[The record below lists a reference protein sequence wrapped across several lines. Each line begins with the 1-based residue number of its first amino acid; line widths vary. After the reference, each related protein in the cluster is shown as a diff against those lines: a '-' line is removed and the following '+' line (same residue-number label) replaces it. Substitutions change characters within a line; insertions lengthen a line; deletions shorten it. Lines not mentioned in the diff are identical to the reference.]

1 MEIYTSGLIIMRG
14 MRQASNRAAKTAISF
29 QCWVQESERGVSTSW
44 VAFISTVKKYKQG
57 DVAQMVERS
66 LRMREARGSMPL
78 FSKKKHSHRIE
89 SIYVYIYILYTRIL
103 FCVV

>member
-1 MEIYTSGLIIMRG
+1 MRG

>member
-66 LRMREARGSMPL
+66 LRMREAQGSIPCCSTVYFL
-78 FSKKKHSHRIE
+78 YRIG
-89 SIYVYIYILYTRIL
+89 
-103 FCVV
+103 CVLVVVCV

>member
-1 MEIYTSGLIIMRG
+1 MRG

-29 QCWVQESERGVSTSW
+29 QCWVQESERGTSASW
-44 VAFISTVKKYKQG
+44 IASISTVKKYKQG

-78 FSKKKHSHRIE
+78 SSNTLTF
-89 SIYVYIYILYTRIL
+89 L
-103 FCVV
+103 FF

>member
-1 MEIYTSGLIIMRG
+1 

-44 VAFISTVKKYKQG
+44 VAFISTVKTNTHSLTIG

-78 FSKKKHSHRIE
+78 FSKNTHT
-89 SIYVYIYILYTRIL
+89 YIYMYTI
-103 FCVV
+103 